1 MKGMKDK
8 ILLLKTEALQAF
20 YVLHGEDVFPLETKK
35 NPLREGG
42 HSESRTQNSTN
53 KGKPQAK
60 ALAVTPRYWT
70 SGERIFGV
78 RAL

>member
-1 MKGMKDK
+1 MV
-8 ILLLKTEALQAF
+8 IEFLTLQAF

-42 HSESRTQNSTN
+42 HSESRTQKSTN
-53 KGKPQAK
+53 QGKPQAK
-60 ALAVTPRYWT
+60 ALAVTPRYLT
-70 SGERIFGV
+70 SAERIFGV